1 MEGLLR
7 DWDDMRL
14 FLALARTESLGR
26 AGASLRLDPATISRR
41 IARLEGA
48 LDKRLFTRSH
58 QGYALTEEGARLLPH
73 AIAAEAAM
81 TAATHAAAEA
91 QSGLAGQIRIGAPD
105 GCANYLLPQVVARIC
120 EDNLGLDVQIIA
132 LPRVFNLSRR
142 EADMAIGVS
151 APQAGRLSVQKITDY
166 RLSLAAAQGYLAQSP
181 PITDLE
187 ALKSHRI
194 IGYIADMIFD
204 SELDYLA
211 SLGLERV
218 ALASNSVAVQVN
230 AIRLGAGVG
239 VVHDFALPSAP
250 GVVRVLPDA
259 FSLTRSFYLIRHL
272 DDRRVARLNRFAEL
286 LHRGLRQELARL
298 EAQVA

>member
-1 MEGLLR
+1 MR